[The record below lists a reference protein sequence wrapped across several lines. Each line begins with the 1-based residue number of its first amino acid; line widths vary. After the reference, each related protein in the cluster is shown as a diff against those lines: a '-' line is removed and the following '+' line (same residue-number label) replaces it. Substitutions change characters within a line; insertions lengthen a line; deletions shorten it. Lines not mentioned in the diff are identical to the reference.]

1 MNANYTF
8 TDLERQSRI
17 LNLKNK
23 VNAGID
29 VQASSDWLLVRLSI
43 CVG

>member
-1 MNANYTF
+1 LNANYTF

-17 LNLKNK
+17 LNPKKK

-29 VQASSDWLLVRLSI
+29 VQASDD
-43 CVG
+43 